1 MDPLGGR
8 LHPSKAAHPLSWA
21 RLPYPVSPS
30 FTGCCYCFPKLLA
43 DRSEQ
48 CRRDIRS
55 SNTGRVAVSA
65 VSPPRHTGE
74 PPPPEPDLAFIA
86 GEADSRAWVGVF
98 LLGPQ
103 PLYSEPLGETPPP
116 GNAAWAPSAGPN
128 STLTLQPV
136 CSWHA
141 PDRGPCV
148 C

>member
-1 MDPLGGR
+1 MGPLGGR

-65 VSPPRHTGE
+65 VSPPPTQGSLLPLSLTWPSSQGRQT
-74 PPPPEPDLAFIA
+74 PEPGWGSFSWAL
-86 GEADSRAWVGVF
+86 SPYTRNLWVKPH
-98 LLGPQ
+98 LL
-103 PLYSEPLGETPPP
+103 ETPRGHPP
-116 GNAAWAPSAGPN
+116 RAPIQ
-128 STLTLQPV
+128 L
-136 CSWHA
+136 
-141 PDRGPCV
+141 
-148 C
+148 